1 MDNHVGDNN
10 VEKRKMQRMK
20 LSEKDIETE
29 MKKLDEEL
37 DSLIMKGQTEDIMVI
52 QDIESE
58 LKK

>member
-37 DSLIMKGQTEDIMVI
+37 DSLIMKG
-52 QDIESE
+52 
-58 LKK
+58 